1 MTAPPLRGPGTRRAT
16 PGRHRHSR
24 AAGLDAKSRE
34 GRHEAGA
41 DSSQSGAGSR
51 LGRFSSGPV
60 RAAEQTRPWLGAP
73 ARLQSARRHR
83 RRLEGPLAASHG
95 HATLDDAPS
104 EGRRGLAGV
113 VSRAALAM
121 AGSRRVPA
129 RGAGCGVGMPPG
141 ASLEACSAHPPGR
154 PAGSVEGASGGRR
167 SQACPRR

>member
-1 MTAPPLRGPGTRRAT
+1 MRQAPTQVSQGPVLDWAGSRVGRFEPPSRPGHGSGRRLGYSPLVDTGAGWRQAPAGDRRRLET
-16 PGRHRHSR
+16 
-24 AAGLDAKSRE
+24 
-34 GRHEAGA
+34 
-41 DSSQSGAGSR
+41 GAGSR
-51 LGRFSSGPV
+51 
-60 RAAEQTRPWLGAP
+60 
-73 ARLQSARRHR
+73 
-83 RRLEGPLAASHG
+83 GPLAASHG